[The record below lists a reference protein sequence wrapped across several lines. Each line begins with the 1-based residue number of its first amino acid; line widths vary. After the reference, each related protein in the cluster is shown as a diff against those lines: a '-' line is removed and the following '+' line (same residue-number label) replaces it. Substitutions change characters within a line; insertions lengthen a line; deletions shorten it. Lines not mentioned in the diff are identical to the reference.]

1 MFNLFKSDD
10 STTLQKEL
18 MKDYVNE
25 DKIQKLIDSGL
36 DINATDEKGKTLLF
50 ELVHKRR
57 IEGVKIL
64 LKNGAYI
71 DHEDKLGKTPLS
83 IAASNA
89 DGMMIRFLL
98 EKKASLNYINSSGR
112 TLIQDIALEGNLK
125 VFQLLL
131 AQGADL
137 NFRDGY
143 GRTVL
148 FDAIEGGNIRI
159 VKEVLNTIDD
169 VNVADNEGETALFNA
184 VLKDDQTIAKYLIE
198 YGLDINYLDNKKR
211 SVLFK
216 LILKGS
222 SHLDTLDALLQRDI
236 NLNQKD
242 IEDKTV
248 LDEIIKIFNILRENN
263 LDKYRQTDYKYVKRE
278 NDYQKLLTILIENG
292 LDIDRKDE
300 HGKSV
305 LFYAVD
311 NKDFE
316 AIEFLLNAGADINVE
331 DSDGKT
337 ILFQECLKGYQNYE
351 MLDYLFEKGIDI
363 DHKDFAEKTV
373 IDDLAEMIL
382 IQDNGKRASSRRFL
396 DIVEN
401 GEYFKLLKRLI
412 IKKPKLNQSRS
423 DGKTIIFDTIHYNN
437 IELTKVFLNNGAD
450 VNKIDNEGN
459 TPLSCMIDEG
469 LKAKTKKERQEFLER
484 VVFMLKFRVDV
495 NITDK
500 DGRTIFHKA
509 VIADDYELVEK
520 LLSKKTDLNI
530 KDKQGRTVLHHTQ
543 WKGNYRIARL
553 LISAG
558 ADINEPDFAGFTIL
572 NYAAILGHAKLVM
585 VLIASGV
592 LMYNRARKSK
602 AVAAFFKE
610 KEDNLV
616 KLVEN
621 NTTDLKMKNALQ
633 QVADNLR
640 KEIAE
645 ALK

>member
-10 STTLQKEL
+10 STSLQKEL
-18 MKDYVNE
+18 MKDYINE

-50 ELVHKRR
+50 ELVHKRK

-64 LKNGAYI
+64 LKNGVNI
-71 DHEDKLGKTPLS
+71 DHEDSLGKTPLS

-112 TLIQDIALEGNLK
+112 ILIQDIALEGNLK

-131 AQGADL
+131 AHGADL
-137 NFRDGY
+137 TFRDTY
-143 GRTVL
+143 GKTVL

-159 VKEVLNTIDD
+159 VREILNSIDD
-169 VNVADNEGETALFNA
+169 VNVADNEGQTALFSA
-184 VLKDDQTIAKYLIE
+184 ALKDDQTIMKYLIE
-198 YGLDINYLDNKKR
+198 YGLDTNHLDDNKR
-211 SVLFK
+211 NVLFK
-216 LILKGS
+216 VVLKGA
-222 SHLDTLDALLQRDI
+222 SHLDTLDALLEKDI
-236 NLNQKD
+236 NVNQKD
-242 IEDKTV
+242 IEQKTI
-248 LDEIIKIFNILRENN
+248 LDEILKIFNILREND
-263 LDKYRQTDYKYVKRE
+263 LDKYRQTDYKYVKKE
-278 NDYQKLLTILIENG
+278 NDYQKLLTILIDNG
-292 LDIDRKDE
+292 LDIDKKDE
-300 HGKSV
+300 EGKSI
-305 LFYAVD
+305 LFHAVN

-316 AIEFLLNAGADINVE
+316 AIEFLLNAGANINVE
-331 DSDGKT
+331 DKDGKT

-363 DHKDFAEKTV
+363 DHQDYEERTIV
-373 IDDLAEMIL
+373 DDLVEMIL

-401 GEYFKLLKRLI
+401 GEYFRLLKRLI
-412 IKKPKLNQSRS
+412 IKRPKLNQSKS
-423 DGKTIIFDTIHYNN
+423 DGKTILFDIIHYNN
-437 IELTKVFLNNGAD
+437 MELTKVFLNNGAD
-450 VNKIDNEGN
+450 INKIDNEGN

-543 WKGNYRIARL
+543 WKGNYKIARL

-558 ADINEPDFAGFTIL
+558 ADMNEPDFAGFTIL

-585 VLIASGV
+585 VLISSGV
-592 LMYNRARKSK
+592 LMYNRAKKSK

-621 NTTDLKMKNALQ
+621 NITDEKMRNALQ
-633 QVADNLR
+633 QVADNLK
-640 KEIAE
+640 KEVAE

>member
-36 DINATDEKGKTLLF
+36 DINETDEKGKTLLF

-64 LKNGAYI
+64 LKNGANI

-83 IAASNA
+83 IAASSA

-131 AQGADL
+131 AQGTEL
-137 NFRDGY
+137 NFKDGY

-148 FDAIEGGNIRI
+148 FDAVEGGNIRI
-159 VKEVLNTIDD
+159 VKEVLNNIDD
-169 VNVADNEGETALFNA
+169 VNIADNEGETVLFSA
-184 VLKDDQTIAKYLIE
+184 ALKDDQMIMKYLID
-198 YGLDINYLDNKKR
+198 YGLDINHLDNKKR
-211 SVLFK
+211 NVLFK
-216 LILKGS
+216 VVLKGS
-222 SHLDTLDALLQRDI
+222 THLDTVDALLQRDI
-236 NLNQKD
+236 NVNQKD
-242 IEDKTV
+242 IENKTV

-263 LDKYRQTDYKYVKRE
+263 LDKYRQTDYKYVKKE
-278 NDYQKLLTILIENG
+278 NNYQKLLTILIEYG

-300 HGKSV
+300 HGKSI
-305 LFYAVD
+305 LFYAID

-316 AIEFLLNAGADINVE
+316 AIEFLLNAGADINTQ
-331 DSDGKT
+331 DKDGKT
-337 ILFQECLKGYQNYE
+337 VLFQECLKGYQNYE

-363 DHKDFAEKTV
+363 DHRDFDEKSV

-382 IQDNGKRASSRRFL
+382 IQNNGKKPSSRRFL

-401 GEYFKLLKRLI
+401 GDYFKLLKRLI
-412 IKKPKLNQSRS
+412 IKRPKLNQSRS

-450 VNKIDNEGN
+450 INKLDNDGN

-509 VIADDYELVEK
+509 VMADDYELVEK

-543 WKGNYRIARL
+543 WKGNFKIARL

-558 ADINEPDFAGFTIL
+558 ADINEVDNAGFSIL

-610 KEDNLV
+610 KEANLT

-621 NTTDLKMKNALQ
+621 NITDEKMKNALQ

-640 KEIAE
+640 KEVAE

>member
-18 MKDYVNE
+18 MKDYLNE

-36 DINATDEKGKTLLF
+36 DINVVDEKGRTILF

-57 IEGVKIL
+57 IEAVKIL
-64 LKNGAYI
+64 LQNGANI
-71 DHEDKLGKTPLS
+71 NHEDNLGKTVLS
-83 IAASNA
+83 VAASNA

-98 EKKASLNYINSSGR
+98 DKKASLNYVNASGR
-112 TLIQDIALEGNLK
+112 MLIQDIALEGNFK

-131 AQGADL
+131 AHGADL
-137 NFRDGY
+137 TFKDEY
-143 GRTVL
+143 GRTAL
-148 FDAIEGGNIRI
+148 FDAVESGNIAI
-159 VKEVLNTIDD
+159 VKEILNSIDD
-169 VNVADNEGETALFNA
+169 VNVADNEGETVLFYA
-184 VLKDDQTIAKYLIE
+184 ALKDDQSIMKYLIE
-198 YGLDINYLDNKKR
+198 YGLDINHLDKQKR
-211 SVLFK
+211 NVLFK
-216 LILKGS
+216 VVIKGAC
-222 SHLDTLDALLQRDI
+222 HIDTIDALLQRDI
-236 NLNQKD
+236 NVNQKD
-242 IEDKTV
+242 INGQTI
-248 LDEIIKIFNILRENN
+248 LDEILKIFNILRENN
-263 LDKYRQTDYKYVKRE
+263 LDKYRQTAYKYVKQS
-278 NDYQKLLTILIENG
+278 NDYQKLLTILIEHG
-292 LDIDRKDE
+292 LDIDRKDDE
-300 HGKSV
+300 GKSI
-305 LFYAVD
+305 LFYAIQ
-311 NKDFE
+311 NKDFQ
-316 AIEFLLNAGADINVE
+316 AIEFLLNAGASINTV
-331 DSDGKT
+331 DKDGKT
-337 ILFQECLKGYQNYE
+337 ILFQECLKGYANIE
-351 MLDYLFEKGIDI
+351 MIDYLFEKGIDL
-363 DHKDFAEKTV
+363 DHVDFDEKTI

-401 GEYFKLLKRLI
+401 GEYLKLLKRMI
-412 IKKPKLNQSRS
+412 VKRPKLNHSRS
-423 DGKTIIFDTIHYNN
+423 DGRTILFDIINYNN
-437 IELTKVFLNNGAD
+437 IELMKLFLNYGAD
-450 VNKIDNEGN
+450 INKVDNEGN
-459 TPLSCMIDEG
+459 TPLSYMIDVG

-484 VVFMLKFRVDV
+484 IVFILKFRVDV
-495 NITDK
+495 NIVDK

-543 WKGNYRIARL
+543 WKGNYKIARL

-558 ADINEPDFAGFTIL
+558 ADMNEPDYAGFTIL

-610 KEDNLV
+610 KEENLV

-621 NTTDLKMKNALQ
+621 NITDLKMKNALE